1 MTANGQHRL
10 VLVCDSDL
18 HSVRGLRS
26 VLRDAG
32 HDVCVTQTADDA
44 LTRAALRIP
53 DAAIIEMDVSDSSGS
68 EVCRQLRQ
76 WSSMPIV
83 MLSHTSD
90 EDQVIEALGA
100 GANDYVGKPFRPREL
115 VARLEAHMRRTSL
128 EENDPV
134 LVLSDGVRIDL
145 AARRIHRG
153 EDEIKLT
160 PIEYRLLSAL
170 LRARGRLLTH
180 DDLLREVWGVA
191 HAEDRQTLR
200 AHVANLRRKL
210 SSPKASGLIRTY
222 RGVGYLFDNRT
233 GESAPQQPPDIT
245 RVEPT
250 RVARAA

>member
-32 HDVCVTQTADDA
+32 LDVCVTQTADDA

-90 EDQVIEALGA
+90 EDQVIEAFGA
-100 GANDYVGKPFRPREL
+100 GANDYIGKPFRPREL
-115 VARLEAHMRRTSL
+115 VARLEAHMRRTSV
-128 EENDPV
+128 EDNDRV
-134 LVLSDGVRIDL
+134 LVLADGVRIDL
-145 AARRIHRG
+145 AARRVHRDD
-153 EDEIKLT
+153 DEIKLT

-170 LRARGRLLTH
+170 LRGRGRLLTH

-200 AHVANLRRKL
+200 AHVANLRRNSLHRKRAG
-210 SSPKASGLIRTY
+210 SSEHTRASDTCSIT
-222 RGVGYLFDNRT
+222 
-233 GESAPQQPPDIT
+233 APASLRRSSLYT
-245 RVEPT
+245 
-250 RVARAA
+250 

>member
-128 EENDPV
+128 EDNDPV

-145 AARRIHRG
+145 AARRVHRDD
-153 EDEIKLT
+153 DEIKLT

-170 LRARGRLLTH
+170 VRARGRLLTH

-210 SSPKASGLIRTY
+210 SSPKASGVIRTY
-222 RGVGYLFDNRT
+222 PGVGYLFDNRT